1 MTFGVFLDFGNQNRC
16 ILHLLA
22 LNILLHELSV
32 LFHLPP
38 FCLAATTDPILVD
51 ALPMEEMTSPPQDLQ
66 GSSVAS
72 VLTVWPSS
80 VSASPGLS
88 ACTLGT
94 KAYALATLASG
105 PTVWPSGMVVMAT
118 SSLDRLAEGIA
129 APVVEGMATSGSRR
143 PRHSRWSRHSR

>member
-66 GSSVAS
+66 GPSVAS
-72 VLTVWPSS
+72 VLTV
-80 VSASPGLS
+80 
-88 ACTLGT
+88 
-94 KAYALATLASG
+94 
-105 PTVWPSGMVVMAT
+105 
-118 SSLDRLAEGIA
+118 
-129 APVVEGMATSGSRR
+129 
-143 PRHSRWSRHSR
+143 